1 MASTVEKTEKN
12 KVKLTITVDAETFK
26 QANQTAYMKN
36 RGQINIPGFRKGKA
50 PLPVIV
56 QRYGEGVFY
65 EDAFDEVFPQS
76 YSAALEEHDVKP
88 VEHPSLDILE
98 IGAEGVKYTAE
109 VTVMP
114 EVKLGKYKGVKVEA
128 AEYKVGAKEV
138 NEEIEKEREKIARWV
153 NVERAVKTGD
163 KTTIDYKGFVG
174 EDAFEGGEA
183 QGHVLEIGSGS
194 FIPGFED
201 QVVGMKP
208 GEEKDIMVT
217 FPEQYHSDELAGK
230 EAKFEVK
237 VHEIK
242 EKELP
247 ELDDEFAKDV
257 SEFDTLAEY
266 KKDVKKK
273 LTDAAKQRAESETDS
288 SIFQK
293 VVEGCEVEIP
303 EPMITRETDY
313 MINDMAQRMS
323 YQGINLDDYMK
334 ITNTTMDMLREQ
346 YKSEAEN
353 RVKSQLVFEAIQ
365 KAEGLEVTD
374 EDVDAELQEVAG
386 DKSIEEVKKT
396 LNESNINYLKEV
408 ALTKKTT
415 KFLKDNAEIKA
426 KQAKK
431 KAPAKKAASDK
442 KEAPAKK
449 TTKKAEAKDEK

>member
-1 MASTVEKTEKN
+1 
-12 KVKLTITVDAETFK
+12 
-26 QANQTAYMKN
+26 
-36 RGQINIPGFRKGKA
+36 
-50 PLPVIV
+50 
-56 QRYGEGVFY
+56 
-65 EDAFDEVFPQS
+65 
-76 YSAALEEHDVKP
+76 
-88 VEHPSLDILE
+88 
-98 IGAEGVKYTAE
+98 
-109 VTVMP
+109 
-114 EVKLGKYKGVKVEA
+114 
-128 AEYKVGAKEV
+128 
-138 NEEIEKEREKIARWV
+138 
-153 NVERAVKTGD
+153 
-163 KTTIDYKGFVG
+163 
-174 EDAFEGGEA
+174 
-183 QGHVLEIGSGS
+183 
-194 FIPGFED
+194 
-201 QVVGMKP
+201 
-208 GEEKDIMVT
+208 
-217 FPEQYHSDELAGK
+217 
-230 EAKFEVK
+230 
-237 VHEIK
+237 
-242 EKELP
+242 
-247 ELDDEFAKDV
+247 
-257 SEFDTLAEY
+257 LAEY